1 MSINLLTLIGLGI
14 AVIVIGS
21 IGALVVFLIKRNR
34 SQTDGDHN
42 FNERGRSLEIEVNEL
57 KMKLDGQAHE

>member
-1 MSINLLTLIGLGI
+1 MSIILLTLIGLVI
-14 AVIVIGS
+14 AVIVIGG

-42 FNERGRSLEIEVNEL
+42 FNE
-57 KMKLDGQAHE
+57 

>member
-1 MSINLLTLIGLGI
+1 MSIILLTLIGL
-14 AVIVIGS
+14 VIVIGG

-34 SQTDGDHN
+34 SQTDGNHN
-42 FNERGRSLEIEVNEL
+42 FNERVRSLEIEVNEL